1 MSLKIIHTADWH
13 VGASRN
19 LPNYLMRQENALN
32 ELVEK
37 TKKYSPDVFVITGD
51 IFDSNTPREEE
62 RCLIVSTLTNLLVQ
76 NPNMYL
82 LIIGGNHDWDKQNNS
97 MLDSIDL
104 SYKIAGTRFKVVAKE
119 TELVSIKKSNFLCI
133 PCEQNYTKK
142 KLRKIVKRYHK
153 GLDGDFYV
161 CMHECFKS
169 FNDLGKQLGKESLPK
184 LSFVKC
190 WMLGDIHKHQFLL
203 DNAWYS
209 GSLLQTNFGEKPNK
223 GFVLIEDGE
232 PTFIRIK
239 SPTKLVTINQG
250 DEVPD
255 NCLVKYKIT
264 DVSSINK
271 CELPE
276 NVVVFGSDIKPAK
289 VDTSLFTD
297 DITEGLSEFLATKF
311 GYSKKMQ
318 RKAVDYIN
326 SLRGS

>member
-1 MSLKIIHTADWH
+1 MSLRIIHTADWH
-13 VGASRN
+13 IGASRN
-19 LPNYLMRQENALN
+19 LPNYLIRQENALN

-37 TKKYSPDVFVITGD
+37 TRKYNPDVFLITGD
-51 IFDSNTPREEE
+51 IFDSNTPKEEE
-62 RCLIVSTLTNLLVQ
+62 RCLIVSTLTNLLIQ
-76 NPNMYL
+76 NPNMHL
-82 LIIGGNHDWDKQNNS
+82 LIVGGNHDWDKQNNS

-104 SYKIAGTRFKVVAKE
+104 SYKIAGTRFKIVAKE

-153 GLDGDFYV
+153 GTSGDFYV

-297 DITEGLSEFLATKF
+297 DVTEGLSEFLATKF
-311 GYSKKMQ
+311 GYSEKMQ
-318 RKAVDYIN
+318 RKAVEYIN
-326 SLRGS
+326 DLRS

>member
-1 MSLKIIHTADWH
+1 MTLRIIHTADWH
-13 VGASRN
+13 IGASRN
-19 LPNYLMRQENALN
+19 LPNYLKRQEDALE
-32 ELVEK
+32 ELVLK
-37 TKKYSPDVFVITGD
+37 TKKYEPDLFIVTGD
-51 IFDSNTPREEE
+51 LFDSNTPKEEE

-76 NPNMYL
+76 NPNMYM
-82 LIIGGNHDWDKQNNS
+82 LIVGGNHDWDKQNNS

-104 SYKIAGTRFKVVAKE
+104 SYKIVGSRFKVVSRE
-119 TELVSIKKSNFLCI
+119 TELVRIKKSNFLCI

-142 KLRKIVKRYHK
+142 KLRKIVKKYHK
-153 GLDGDFYV
+153 GTEGDFYV

-203 DNAWYS
+203 SNAWYS
-209 GSLLQTNFGEKPNK
+209 GSLLQVNFGEKPNK
-223 GFVLIEDGE
+223 GFVLVENGE
-232 PTFIRIK
+232 PKFVRIK

-250 DEVPD
+250 EEVPD
-255 NCLVKYKIT
+255 DCLVKYRIT
-264 DVSSINK
+264 DVSSVNK

-276 NVVVFGSDIKPAK
+276 NVVAFGSDIKQAE

-297 DITEGLSEFLATKF
+297 DVTEGLAEFLASKF

-318 RKAVDYIN
+318 RKSVDYIN
-326 SLRGS
+326 ELLNS